1 DRRLFE
7 DLVGFFVEDYPA
19 LLTQLR
25 QGLDTGDAMLAT
37 RSAHSLKGLCSSFDA
52 HSVVVLAARLE
63 KLGSEGDLETARKCV
78 GPLEGELTRL
88 ASALAAYR
96 PATS

>member
-1 DRRLFE
+1 
-7 DLVGFFVEDYPA
+7 
-19 LLTQLR
+19 
-25 QGLDTGDAMLAT
+25 
-37 RSAHSLKGLCSSFDA
+37 
-52 HSVVVLAARLE
+52 VVLAARLE